1 MKKLSFMIM
10 AFVMVVMTSCAG
22 GGSIDVKKCNELA
35 QKDVEALTESD
46 VEFLV
51 GQLELAVDKLSA
63 SPEAQMDFESEES
76 DVYLNAVGM
85 LMCYSEAKGSLPSDV
100 QKRFDAVQKKVQKI
114 VEQEQQKS
122 MQDYE

>member
-1 MKKLSFMIM
+1 M
-10 AFVMVVMTSCAG
+10 AFVMAVMTSCAG
-22 GGSIDVKKCNELA
+22 GGSIDEKKCNELS
-35 QKDVEALTESD
+35 QKDVEDLTESD

-63 SPEAQMDFESEES
+63 SPEAQMDFDSEES
-76 DVYLNAVGM
+76 NVYLTAVGM
-85 LMCYSEAKGSLPSDV
+85 LMGYSEAKGSLPSDV